1 VDRELVAR
9 FAGAQAATKYASG
22 IVRARGRG
30 TGEGGEAGEAGE
42 ERARAGGGG
51 QDSER
56 EKVGVIKPF
65 YVALMLTDAD
75 GC

>member
-30 TGEGGEAGEAGE
+30 TGEGGEAGE

>member
-1 VDRELVAR
+1 VGVDRELVAC
-9 FAGAQAATKYASG
+9 FAVAQAATKYASG

-30 TGEGGEAGEAGE
+30 AGEGGEAGEAGE
-42 ERARAGGGG
+42 ERGQV

-56 EKVGVIKPF
+56 EQVGVIKPF